1 MLRPSRLRKNKPS
14 VVWRELTA
22 YEVSICW
29 RDPDGTVHFPA
40 LGETPDPGAEIGSV
54 RLFVAFDLDGNRI
67 PDGPT
72 FTRCTLDPVLP
83 VLPPPAPTPQQIWD
97 EVPLPQPEV
106 TLSPRSPG
114 LVGLESWF
122 WSNVADSP
130 VTVQVRLGPWTATVT
145 AEPTEYR
152 WSTADTLL
160 GTADHPGDEDHP
172 AVRHAFIRQG
182 EVTITHT
189 VVWSGTFTLTGPLA
203 VSSQSLGTV
212 EPSASAPYAIREIE
226 AVVVG

>member
-1 MLRPSRLRKNKPS
+1 
-14 VVWRELTA
+14 
-22 YEVSICW
+22 
-29 RDPDGTVHFPA
+29 
-40 LGETPDPGAEIGSV
+40 
-54 RLFVAFDLDGNRI
+54 
-67 PDGPT
+67 
-72 FTRCTLDPVLP
+72 
-83 VLPPPAPTPQQIWD
+83 
-97 EVPLPQPEV
+97 
-106 TLSPRSPG
+106 
-114 LVGLESWF
+114 VGLESWF

-145 AEPTEYR
+145 AEPIEYR

-182 EVTITHT
+182 ELTITHT